1 MNTIALS
8 QSMDQDTARHYAG
21 PTLTINTQKI
31 SEQVALFKQ
40 ALPHVTPHYAVKANP
55 LPEVLMHLHSLGVNF
70 EIASQGELSLL
81 KSLGIPASRIIFSN
95 PIKTPASILAAVEY
109 GVEYFAFD
117 NPEELLKLH
126 KLAPNAKYELRISTN
141 GKGSVWPLTK
151 KFGVDI
157 DQALAL
163 IRFSRKHHIN
173 ISALTFHVGSQCT
186 QSQAWLTA
194 LHDCQKIIRYM
205 NKQSMTLD
213 MLNIG
218 GGFPCALNESSAS
231 FYDFMQPVNQALEM
245 FKQKTNVKMC
255 AEPGRFLV
263 ASSGTLSCQ
272 IISTTKKNR
281 QPWAFLDCGYYNG
294 LMELTE
300 DFGYQLQS
308 RRTGEKI
315 PWTIAGPTCDSVDC
329 FTPKYE
335 LPKDSQAGDIISIEN
350 MGAYAHTCVSNFN
363 GFDGPSIHIKN

>member
-1 MNTIALS
+1 MNTLS
-8 QSMDQDTARHYAG
+8 HSLDQAVTANYSG
-21 PTLTINTQKI
+21 PTLTIDTQKI
-31 SEQVALFKQ
+31 TEQVALFKY

-55 LPEVLMHLHSLGVNF
+55 LPEVLRHLHSLGVGF

-81 KSLGIPASRIIFSN
+81 QSLGIPAHKIIFSN
-95 PIKTPASILAAVEY
+95 PIKTPASIIAAVDY
-109 GVEYFAFD
+109 GVKYFAFD
-117 NPEELLKLH
+117 NPEELIKLH
-126 KLAPNAKYELRISTN
+126 QLAPEAQYELRISTN

-151 KFGVDI
+151 KFGVDVK
-157 DQALAL
+157 QAIKL
-163 IRFSRKHHIN
+163 IGVAHHHQIN

-194 LHDCQKIIRYM
+194 LKDCEKIIQYM
-205 NKQSMTLD
+205 NKQSMQLN

-218 GGFPCALNESSAS
+218 GGFPCALHSHGQSFKELMNPVRSA
-231 FYDFMQPVNQALEM
+231 LKL
-245 FKQKTNVKMC
+245 FKQKTNVEVC

-263 ASSGTLSCQ
+263 ASSGTLACQ
-272 IISTTKKNR
+272 IISTTQKNH

-300 DFGYQLQS
+300 DFGYQLRS
-308 RRTGEKI
+308 KRTGENI

-329 FTPKYE
+329 FTPKYH
-335 LPKDSQAGDIISIEN
+335 LPKNSQAGDVITIDN

-363 GFDGPSIHIKN
+363 GFDGPSILIKH